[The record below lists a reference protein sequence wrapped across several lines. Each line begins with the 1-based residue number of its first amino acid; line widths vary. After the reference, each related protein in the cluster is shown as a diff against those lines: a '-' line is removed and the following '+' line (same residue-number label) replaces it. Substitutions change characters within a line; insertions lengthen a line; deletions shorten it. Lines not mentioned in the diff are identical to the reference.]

1 MIFILIKITIG
12 KPVLKSVSV
21 SEGNIK
27 LPWLQRMAKPQMIKM
42 KVRECFIFISANQ
55 SAIHTD
61 RFLVNSFHSNLSSL

>member
-27 LPWLQRMAKPQMIKM
+27 LPWLLRMAKPQMIKM

-61 RFLVNSFHSNLSSL
+61 RFLVNSFHSNLSSI